1 MVSVCVGFEGMN
13 CVTMESGCGA
23 LLKELQQ
30 IWAEIG
36 ENEAEKKSKLMEIER
51 ECLEVYRRKVDEA
64 SRTRAQLHQSIVA
77 KEAEVASIMASLGEL
92 SLNSMKDTN
101 MAAPL
106 RDKIAN
112 VTPLLETLRLR
123 REERV
128 RQFSEI
134 RSQIETIRSE
144 LSDSQQVTVS
154 GSTVNDEQD
163 FSVRT
168 LNEYQAELKALQKEK
183 SDRLQKVL
191 EYVNQVHCLC
201 GVLGLDF
208 KETVHQVHPS
218 LHRSGGPNQSTN
230 ISNST
235 IDGLSQ
241 MVLRLKD
248 ERKEK
253 LQKLREMVEGL
264 FKLWK
269 LMDTSQEERARY
281 AKLISIAQSSED
293 TITFSGALSQ
303 EMLDQAEA
311 EVERLTKL
319 KASRLKELV
328 MKRRVELEDICKA
341 AHIEPD
347 SSTAPEKTNALIDS
361 GLVDP
366 SELLA
371 NLEAEIMK
379 AREESMSRKDIMDRI
394 NKWLAACDEETWL
407 EEYNKDDNRYS
418 AGRGSHLN
426 LRRAEKARILVT
438 KIPAMVDNLIGRTF
452 AWEDEKN
459 TSFMYDG
466 VCRPIKHLSV
476 HFSYFFLRSIRKV
489 YLGFMTNF
497 QVRLVCL
504 LEEYKLG
511 RQEKEEE
518 KRRFRDQ
525 KKLQSML
532 QTEKEL
538 RFGSKP
544 TPKKSNSFNRRA
556 SGPHQGNGNGFM
568 TPSPRRQSFYG
579 GATPELLTPR
589 SHSGRYN
596 NFNKEM
602 RRLST
607 APLNFVAIPKEDSV
621 STFTSVSGS
630 EPESPLH
637 RNLML

>member
-1 MVSVCVGFEGMN
+1 MVSAGVGFEGMN

-77 KEAEVASIMASLGEL
+77 KEAEMASIMASLGEL

-163 FSVRT
+163 FSVRR

-269 LMDTSQEERARY
+269 LMDTSQEERAHY

-341 AHIEPD
+341 AHIDPD

-466 VCRPIKHLSV
+466 
-476 HFSYFFLRSIRKV
+476 
-489 YLGFMTNF
+489 
-497 QVRLVCL
+497 VRLVCL

>member
-1 MVSVCVGFEGMN
+1 
-13 CVTMESGCGA
+13 
-23 LLKELQQ
+23 
-30 IWAEIG
+30 
-36 ENEAEKKSKLMEIER
+36 
-51 ECLEVYRRKVDEA
+51 
-64 SRTRAQLHQSIVA
+64 
-77 KEAEVASIMASLGEL
+77 
-92 SLNSMKDTN
+92 MKDTN

-163 FSVRT
+163 FSVRR

-269 LMDTSQEERARY
+269 LMDTSQQERARY

-466 VCRPIKHLSV
+466 V
-476 HFSYFFLRSIRKV
+476 
-489 YLGFMTNF
+489 
-497 QVRLVCL
+497 RLVCL